1 VNLSKNK
8 DELTLL
14 IKSSAYE
21 LDFSFCGV
29 SKADYLKDEAVKLK
43 NWLDKKKHGQMTYM
57 QNNFE
62 KRLNP
67 GLLVENAK
75 SIISVLLN
83 YYPKTKLTTE
93 NNYKI
98 AKYAYGKDYH
108 FVLKNKLHKLISII
122 ENNTGKRNCRAF
134 VDSAPVMEKTWAQKS
149 GLGWIGKNTCLIN
162 KNIGSFFFIGQIII
176 DFELNYDKPGIN
188 YCGDCTK
195 CIDACP
201 TGAITKPFE
210 IDANKCIS
218 YLTIEYKNKLPDE
231 LKNKFND
238 WVFGCDI
245 CQDVCPWN
253 RFAKPHNEP
262 AFYPNKGLQK
272 MGKTDW
278 ENLDK
283 ENFKK
288 IFSDSAVKRIKF
300 EGLKRNIE
308 FLLQKYKCLHGN
320 RF

>member
-1 VNLSKNK
+1 MNLSKNK
-8 DELTLL
+8 DEITLL

-43 NWLDKKKHGQMTYM
+43 NWLDNKKHGQMTYM

-62 KRLNP
+62 KRLDP

-83 YYPKTKLTTE
+83 YYPKKKLTTE

-122 ENNTGKRNCRAF
+122 ENNTGKRNYRVF
-134 VDSAPVMEKTWAQKS
+134 VDSAPVMEKAWAQKS

-176 DFELNYDKPGIN
+176 DLELNYDKHGKN

-218 YLTIEYKNKLPDE
+218 YLTIEYKNELPKE
-231 LKNKFND
+231 LKSKFNN
-238 WVFGCDI
+238 WIFGCDI

-262 AFYPNKGLQK
+262 AFYPNEGLQK
-272 MGKTDW
+272 MKKNDW
-278 ENLDK
+278 ENLNEEK
-283 ENFKK
+283 FKK

-308 FLLQKYKCLHGN
+308 FLL
-320 RF
+320 